1 MRMYPKQY
9 INGEWVEGTGSRMMS
24 NVNPFTNKLIYS
36 YRSASEADL
45 DAAFKAAKSAQKA
58 WAKTSPAEKQEHLE
72 RLAQVIFEMKD
83 DVHYWIREEG
93 GSVAP
98 KCDFEFGMSIAIV
111 KEAMGFPLMMDGR
124 IMPSNIPGKENYVF
138 RKPKGVIGVIT
149 PWNVPLVLAMRS
161 VIPAI
166 ATGNAV
172 VLKPASDTPGAAFL
186 IAEFFEKA
194 GLPTGLLNVVAGS
207 GSEIGDAF
215 VSHPIP
221 KLISF
226 TGSTAVGHRISEIAG
241 KNLKDV
247 SLELG
252 GNNAMVVLKDA
263 DIEQAAKAA
272 VFGAFFHQG
281 QVCMAINRIV
291 VDKEIYDS
299 FTRTLVGMV
308 KALQVGDP
316 ADPKTFIGPII
327 NQDQV
332 RSIEGFV
339 DATIKAGATV
349 ALQGR
354 TDGNLIYPWIFADV
368 TNDMPAAKN
377 EVFGPVVCIIKS
389 NSEEEAIAIA
399 NDTEYG
405 LSGSVF
411 TQDLFHGMQV
421 ARQIESGMCHVNDQ
435 SINDE
440 PQVMFGGEKASGLGR
455 FNAQWVVDKFT
466 TSQWISV
473 QVAYRP
479 F

>member
-1 MRMYPKQY
+1 MRSYPKQY
-9 INGEWVEGTGSRMMS
+9 INGEWVEGTGSRVMS
-24 NVNPFTNKLIYS
+24 DVNPFTNKTIYT

-45 DAAFKAAKSAQKA
+45 DAAFRAAKSAQKS
-58 WAKTSPAEKQEHLE
+58 WAKTPPAEKQGYLE
-72 RLAQVIFEMKD
+72 RLAQAILEMKD

-93 GSVAP
+93 GSIVP
-98 KCDFEFGMSIAIV
+98 KCEFEFHTSIAFV
-111 KEAMGFPLMMDGR
+111 KEALGFPLMMDGR

-194 GLPTGLLNVVAGS
+194 GLPKGLLNVVAGS

-241 KNLKDV
+241 RNLKDV

-281 QVCMAINRIV
+281 QVCMAINRII
-291 VDKEIYDS
+291 VDKEIYDQ
-299 FTRTLVGMV
+299 FTHTLVDMV

-327 NQDQV
+327 NKDQIG
-332 RSIEGFV
+332 SIEGFV
-339 DATIKAGATV
+339 EATIKAGATV
-349 ALQGR
+349 ALQGK
-354 TDGNLIYPWIFADV
+354 TEGSMIYPWIFADV
-368 TNDMPAAKN
+368 KNDMPAAKN

-411 TQDLFHGMQV
+411 TRDLYHGMQV

-466 TSQWISV
+466 TAQWVSV
-473 QVAYRP
+473 QAEYRP

>member
-1 MRMYPKQY
+1 MRAYPKQF
-9 INGEWVEGTGSRMMS
+9 INGEWVEGSGSKMMS
-24 NVNPFTNKLIYS
+24 DVNPFTNETIYT
-36 YRSASEADL
+36 YRSASETDL
-45 DAAFKAAKSAQKA
+45 DAAFKAAKSAQKE
-58 WAKTSPAEKQEHLE
+58 WGKKSPSEIQNFLE
-72 RLAQVIFEMKD
+72 RLVRAIVEMKD
-83 DVHYWIREEG
+83 DIYYWLREEG
-93 GSVAP
+93 GSIVP
-98 KCDFEFGMSIAIV
+98 KCEFEFNTSIAFV
-111 KEAMGFPLMMDGR
+111 KEAMSFPLMMDGK
-124 IMPSNIPGKENYVF
+124 IMSSNIPGKENYIF
-138 RKPKGVIGVIT
+138 RKAKGVIGVIT

-194 GLPTGLLNVVAGS
+194 GFPKGLLNVVAGS

-226 TGSTAVGHRISEIAG
+226 TGSTAVGHRIGEIAG

-252 GNNAMVVLKDA
+252 GNNAMIVLKDA
-263 DIEQAAKAA
+263 DIEHAAKAA
-272 VFGAFFHQG
+272 LFGAFFHQG
-281 QVCMAINRIV
+281 QVCMAINRII
-291 VDKEIYDS
+291 VDQDIHDQ
-299 FTRTLVGMV
+299 FVDTLVNIL
-308 KALQVGDP
+308 KAVQVGDP

-327 NQDQV
+327 NKAQV
-332 RSIEGFV
+332 ESIESLV
-339 DATIKAGATV
+339 NATVTAGAKV
-349 ALQGR
+349 ALRGK
-354 TDGNLIYPWIFADV
+354 TEGNLVYPWIFTDV
-368 TNDMPAAKN
+368 KNDMPAAKN

-411 TQDLFHGMQV
+411 TRDLFHGMQV
-421 ARQIESGMCHVNDQ
+421 ARQVESGMCHVNDQ

-466 TSQWISV
+466 TAQWVSV
-473 QVAYRP
+473 QVEYRP

>member
-1 MRMYPKQY
+1 MRAYPKQY
-9 INGEWVEGTGSRMMS
+9 ISGTWVEGSGSRMMS
-24 NVNPFTNKLIYS
+24 DVNPFTNETIYT

-45 DAAFKAAKSAQKA
+45 DAAFKAADTAQKA
-58 WAKTSPAEKQEHLE
+58 WGRTSPAEKQNYLE
-72 RLAQVIFEMKD
+72 RLVQAIIEMKD
-83 DVHYWIREEG
+83 DVYYWLREEG
-93 GSVAP
+93 GSIIP
-98 KCDFEFGMSIAIV
+98 KCEFEFSTSIAFV
-111 KEAMGFPLMMDGR
+111 KEAMSFPLMMDGK
-124 IMPSNIPGKENYVF
+124 IMPSNIPGKENYIF
-138 RKPKGVIGVIT
+138 RKAKGVIGVIT

-194 GLPTGLLNVVAGS
+194 GFPKGLLNVVAGS

-226 TGSTAVGHRISEIAG
+226 TGSTAVGRRIGEIAG

-252 GNNAMVVLKDA
+252 GNNAMIVLKDA

-281 QVCMAINRIV
+281 QVCMAVNRIIADQNIHDKF
-291 VDKEIYDS
+291 VD
-299 FTRTLVGMV
+299 TLVNILKTV
-308 KALQVGDP
+308 QVGDP

-327 NQDQV
+327 NKEQIK
-332 RSIEGFV
+332 SIESLV
-339 DATIKAGATV
+339 SATVKAGAKI
-349 ALQGR
+349 ALQGK
-354 TDGNLIYPWIFADV
+354 TEGNLIYPWTFTDV
-368 TNDMPAAKN
+368 KNDMPAAKT
-377 EVFGPVVCIIKS
+377 EVFGPIVCVIKS

-405 LSGSVF
+405 LSGSIF
-411 TQDLFHGMQV
+411 TRDLFHGMQV
-421 ARQIESGMCHVNDQ
+421 ARQVESGMCHVNDQ

-440 PQVMFGGEKASGLGR
+440 PQIMFGGEKASGLGR

-466 TSQWISV
+466 TAQWVSV
-473 QVAYRP
+473 QVEYRP

>member
-1 MRMYPKQY
+1 MRAYPKQY
-9 INGEWVEGTGSRMMS
+9 INGEWVEGTGRRIMS
-24 NVNPFTNKLIYS
+24 NANPFTNKTMYT

-45 DAAFKAAKSAQKA
+45 DVAFKAAQSAQKS
-58 WAKTSPAEKQEHLE
+58 WGKTSPAEKQRYLE
-72 RLAQVIFEMKD
+72 RLAQAIIEMKD
-83 DVHYWIREEG
+83 DVYYWIREEG
-93 GSVAP
+93 GSIVP
-98 KCDFEFGMSIAIV
+98 KCEFEFYTSIAFV
-111 KEAMGFPLMMDGR
+111 KEAMGFPLMMDGK
-124 IMPSNIPGKENYVF
+124 IMPSNIPGKENYIF

-194 GLPTGLLNVVAGS
+194 GLPKGLLNVVAGS

-226 TGSTAVGHRISEIAG
+226 TGSTAVGHRVSEIAG

-263 DIEQAAKAA
+263 DMEQAAKAA

-281 QVCMAINRIV
+281 QVCMALNRII
-291 VDKEIYDS
+291 VDRGIYDQ
-299 FTRTLVGMV
+299 FTHTLVNMV
-308 KALQVGDP
+308 KALHVGDP

-327 NQDQV
+327 NKEQIET
-332 RSIEGFV
+332 IEGFI
-339 DATIKAGATV
+339 DATVKAGATV
-349 ALQGR
+349 ALQGK
-354 TDGNLIYPWIFADV
+354 TEGNLIYPWIFTDV
-368 TNDMPAAKN
+368 KNDMPAAKN
-377 EVFGPVVCIIKS
+377 EVFGPVICIIKS
-389 NSEEEAIAIA
+389 SSEEEAIAIA

-411 TQDLFHGMQV
+411 TRDLYHGMQV

-440 PQVMFGGEKASGLGR
+440 PQIMFGGEKSSGLGR

-466 TSQWISV
+466 TAQWVSV
-473 QVAYRP
+473 QVEYRP